1 MNCALHFLSEDLHE
15 QPIFPVEPKDKLPG
29 SEVDRQQ
36 AFRKNLKAIA
46 PTITSWAVPN
56 AGKRGFKAQ
65 AQAKREGLTAGVFD
79 EHYAAPGEWF
89 AALEWK
95 DGSGDLSPGQV
106 SWGNLMTR
114 RGFRVACVRTPEFAE
129 RLFREWGCPFIDRRG
144 RL

>member
-1 MNCALHFLSEDLHE
+1 VNCALHFLSEDLAE
-15 QPIFPVEPKDKLPG
+15 TPIFPVEPKDKLPG

-36 AFRKNLKAIA
+36 AFRKLLKSIA
-46 PTITSWAVPN
+46 PEVTSWSVPN

-79 EHYAAPGEWF
+79 EHYAWNHGY

-95 DGSGDLSPGQV
+95 DGKGSLSQQQV
-106 SWGNLMTR
+106 DWGNALAR

-129 RLFREWGCPFIDRRG
+129 QMFREWGVTFIDRSG